1 MNMRLLEI
9 RKIKNV
15 AYDIIFYKTR
25 QLEKEDINI
34 INSVMKLLGLDPN
47 LIKITIINGQFYSR
61 VNPKS
66 YLKKKKK
73 TLKHYISLILRNI
86 SNILKLFN

>member
-1 MNMRLLEI
+1 MRLLEI

-47 LIKITIINGQFYSR
+47 LIKITIING
-61 VNPKS
+61 
-66 YLKKKKK
+66 
-73 TLKHYISLILRNI
+73 
-86 SNILKLFN
+86 